1 MLRAL
6 TAVLTICIS
15 SAALA
20 QEPSGC
26 DKFKWPIDHERALL
40 GVATANTEYGP
51 ELTNVPATATRI
63 KLKPFE
69 SATLPIAPER
79 VPRDKATNAGY
90 LKIAKIDKPG
100 LYAVSLSANG
110 WIDAVQNGKHLK
122 TVAFSGA
129 IDCENIRKVVRF
141 DVTDAPLLI
150 QVTGVAADSIAIAVT
165 PVAE

>member
-6 TAVLTICIS
+6 TTVLTICIS

-26 DKFKWPIDHERALL
+26 DKFKWPIERERALL
-40 GVATANTEYGP
+40 GAATANTEYGP
-51 ELTNVPATATRI
+51 ELPGVAATGTRI

-69 SATLPIAPER
+69 SSTLPMAPER

-90 LKIAKIDKPG
+90 LKIAKVEKSG
-100 LYAVSLSANG
+100 LYAVSLSTNG
-110 WIDAVQNGKHLK
+110 WIDAVQNGKYLK

-129 IDCENIRKVVRF
+129 TDCDNIRKVVRF
-141 DVTDAPLLI
+141 ELTDAPLLL

-165 PVAE
+165 PVVE

>member
-26 DKFKWPIDHERALL
+26 DKFKWPIERERALL
-40 GVATANTEYGP
+40 AAATANTEYGP
-51 ELTNVPATATRI
+51 ELPNAPSTATRI

-69 SATLPIAPER
+69 SAALPMAPER

-100 LYAVSLSANG
+100 LYAVSLSTNG
-110 WIDAVQNGKHLK
+110 WIDAAQNGKYLK

-129 IDCENIRKVVRF
+129 TDCENIRKVVRF

-165 PVAE
+165 PATE